1 MNQAE
6 DKGVSRSERIIS
18 QILGVILV
26 LTTGQQAWAMRDR
39 LEFVHFLA
47 FGLAIIYT
55 VALYVYARKSK
66 S

>member
-1 MNQAE
+1 MSETE

-18 QILGVILV
+18 QILGAILV
-26 LTTGQQAWAMRDR
+26 LTTAQQAWAQRDR

-55 VALYVYARKSK
+55 VALYLFAWKRKP
-66 S
+66 